1 MLGEI
6 NHIEIYVGDL
16 EKTSEFWGWFFGELK
31 YKPFQKWDKGM
42 SYKLGGTYI
51 VFVQVEEKF
60 NNPKYHRKRIGLNH
74 LAFRVNSKEEVD
86 KFYTEFLNANEIP
99 TLYETPKPFPE
110 YEEGYYAVYFEDPDR
125 IKLEVAYYP

>member
-6 NHIEIYVGDL
+6 NHIEIYVDNL
-16 EKTSEFWGWFFGELK
+16 EKTSGFWGWFLGELK

-74 LAFRVNSKEEVD
+74 LAFCSDSREFVD
-86 KFYTEFLNANEIP
+86 EMALKIEKRDIKL
-99 TLYETPKPFPE
+99 LYEDR
-110 YEEGYYAVYFEDPDR
+110 YRNGYDKNIYAIFFEDPDR
-125 IKLEVAYYP
+125 IKVELVFCDR